1 MKIKS
6 KLIIAL
12 FSTVIFSQFSNA
24 QYFAEVNL
32 GLNGSIYP
40 KTNTLSHAG
49 LGFGF
54 IHNNSTLGAK
64 VDFAMDQFR
73 TTVTGK
79 ETGSDF
85 YRLSLQALCNISNL
99 IDERS
104 YNNNLN
110 VLVHSGFGYSLGK
123 PITQKKVND
132 HIINVIMGITPK
144 YKLTENLSLTLD
156 ASLLFNIAQSYQLD
170 VDYSVP
176 QNKISPFTGTTY
188 TTSIGILYAFKDL

>member
-40 KTNTLSHAG
+40 KTNTLSHLG

-64 VDFAMDQFR
+64 VDFAIDQFR

-123 PITQKKVND
+123 PITQKKIND

>member
-64 VDFAMDQFR
+64 VDFAIDQFR

-123 PITQKKVND
+123 PITQKKIND

-176 QNKISPFTGTTY
+176 QNKISPLTGTTY
-188 TTSIGILYAFKDL
+188 TTSIGILYTFKDL